1 MSKYNESYHTI
12 LNIKFIKFHN
22 PKFNSFVEN
31 YIKSLNK
38 FLKHK
43 MNYEIIDIVEHTPF
57 DDIKDNEYCI
67 ILEIGG
73 IKKKFNF
80 EYVYVNKKKTVYNTT
95 LEISLSYENDFDYAR
110 ECMDFLFLIQQI
122 LNKYYLKYKDL
133 YNKEEE
139 IK

>member
-1 MSKYNESYHTI
+1 MSKYREDYSI
-12 LNIKFIKFHN
+12 LLNIRFIKFYN
-22 PKFNSFVEN
+22 YKFNSFVEN
-31 YIKSLNK
+31 YIESLNR

-43 MNYEIIDIVEHTPF
+43 INFEIIDFIEHTPF
-57 DDIKDNEYCI
+57 NDIKDNEYCI
-67 ILEIGG
+67 LLEVGD
-73 IKKKFNF
+73 IKEKFNF
-80 EYVYVNKKKTVYNTT
+80 EYVYAKKKKLIKDITY
-95 LEISLSYENDFDYAR
+95 EIELDYDNDLDYSK

>member
-1 MSKYNESYHTI
+1 MSKLSINYHT
-12 LNIKFIKFHN
+12 LLSVKFIKFYN

-31 YIKSLNK
+31 YIESLNR

-43 MNYEIIDIVEHTPF
+43 INFEIIDFIEHTPF
-57 DDIKDNEYCI
+57 NDIKDNEYCI
-67 ILEIGG
+67 LLEVGG
-73 IKKKFNF
+73 IIKKKLIKDIT
-80 EYVYVNKKKTVYNTT
+80 Y
-95 LEISLSYENDFDYAR
+95 EIELDYDNDLDYSK

-139 IK
+139 KNGKERISN

>member
-1 MSKYNESYHTI
+1 MSKYREDYSI
-12 LNIKFIKFHN
+12 MLNIRFIKFYN
-22 PKFNSFVEN
+22 YKFNSFVEN
-31 YIKSLNK
+31 YIGSLNR

-43 MNYEIIDIVEHTPF
+43 INFEIIDFIEHTPF
-57 DDIKDNEYCI
+57 NDIKDNEYCI
-67 ILEIGG
+67 LLEVGD
-73 IKKKFNF
+73 IKEKFNF
-80 EYVYVNKKKTVYNTT
+80 EYVYAKKKKLIKDITY
-95 LEISLSYENDFDYAR
+95 EIELDYDNDLDYSK